1 MKKYRLSIVYNEITD
16 EVEEI
21 EETISDMESIPKIL
35 SIGPNSL
42 IEHLTTDEYYQLNN
56 SYNGEIIHA

>member
-1 MKKYRLSIVYNEITD
+1 MKKYRLTIVYNEVTD
-16 EVEEI
+16 EVEGI

-35 SIGPNSL
+35 SIWPNSL
-42 IEHLTTDEYYQLNN
+42 AEHLTPDEYNQLNN